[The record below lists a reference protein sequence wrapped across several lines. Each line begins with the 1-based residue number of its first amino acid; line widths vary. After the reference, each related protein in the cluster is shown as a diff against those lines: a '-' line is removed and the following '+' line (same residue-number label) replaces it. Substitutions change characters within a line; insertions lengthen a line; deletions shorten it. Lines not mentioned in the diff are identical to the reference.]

1 MSRKNPLYN
10 ELIFTDE
17 QEQQMIDMYLNQNL
31 STVKIGKI
39 FGCSNKPIAKV
50 LERHNIPRT
59 GVGNRKYKL
68 NEHYFDEIDTPN
80 KAYILGFLYADG
92 CNSMGKGTIHI
103 SLQEE
108 DKQIL
113 EDMRN
118 EIGSEKELDYIDN
131 SNKHNFGYT
140 YKNMWRLNMF
150 SIHMC
155 KTLEKI
161 GMMPN
166 KSLKITFP
174 NIDESLYSH
183 FIRGVFDGD
192 GCIHNSNGKTRHLC
206 SIVGTYDL
214 CNFLKDYF
222 EKMGITSHVREASN
236 HNGITAVFE
245 IWKKDSVMKF
255 LDFIYF
261 DAEMYLERKYQRYL
275 NCVNEYEKSA

>member
-1 MSRKNPLYN
+1 MSRENPIYN
-10 ELIFTDE
+10 EIIFTDE
-17 QEQQMIDMYLNQNL
+17 QEQQIIDMYLNQNM
-31 STVKIGKI
+31 STVKIGKT
-39 FGCSNKPIAKV
+39 FGYSHKPIAKV

-68 NEHYFDEIDTPN
+68 NENYFDEIDTPN

-92 CNSMGKGTIHI
+92 CNCMQKRTIHI

-118 EIGSEKELDYIDN
+118 EIGSEKELEYIDN
-131 SNKHNFGYT
+131 SNKHTFGYT

-150 SIHMC
+150 SKHMC
-155 KTLEKI
+155 ETLENI

-183 FIRGVFDGD
+183 FIRGLFDGD
-192 GCIHNSNGKTRHLC
+192 GCIHNGNGRITYHC
-206 SIVGTYDL
+206 SITGTYDL
-214 CNFLKDYF
+214 CNYLKDYF
-222 EKMGITSHVREASN
+222 QTLGIRSNVREASN

-245 IWKKDSVMKF
+245 VYRKKDTKDF
-255 LDFIYF
+255 LDFIYK
-261 DAEMYLERKYQRYL
+261 DAEMYLDRKYKRYL
-275 NCVNEYEKSA
+275 ECCNTYNSVA

>member
-1 MSRKNPLYN
+1 MSRENPLYN
-10 ELIFTDE
+10 EIIFTDE
-17 QEQQMIDMYLNQNL
+17 QEQQIIDMYLNQNM
-31 STVKIGKI
+31 STVKIGKV
-39 FGCSNKPIAKV
+39 FGYSHKPIAKV

-68 NEHYFDEIDTPN
+68 NENYFDEINTPN

-92 CNSMGKGTIHI
+92 CNSMQKSTIHI

-113 EDMRN
+113 EDMRK
-118 EIGSEKELDYIDN
+118 EIGSEKELEFIDN

-150 SIHMC
+150 SKHMC
-155 KTLEKI
+155 ETLENI

-192 GCIHNSNGKTRHLC
+192 GCIHNSKGKTRHLC

-214 CNFLKDYF
+214 CNFLKEYF
-222 EKMGITSHVREASN
+222 EKMGFSSHVREASN

-245 IWKKDSVMKF
+245 IWKKDSVMQF
-255 LDFIYF
+255 LDFLYS

-275 NCVNEYEKSA
+275 NCINEYEKSA